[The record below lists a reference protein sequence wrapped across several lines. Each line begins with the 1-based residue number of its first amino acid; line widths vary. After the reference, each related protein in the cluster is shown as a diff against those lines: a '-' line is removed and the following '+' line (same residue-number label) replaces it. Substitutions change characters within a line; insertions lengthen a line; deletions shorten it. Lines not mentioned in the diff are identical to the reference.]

1 MAPLLLESI
10 DLMSSTVLSEM
21 NTSDATSFDTLTL
34 ESKSVNRQMLLFLDL
49 GSLSSYTAGFGSW
62 MSVGQKDRC

>member
-21 NTSDATSFDTLTL
+21 NTSDAMSFDTLTL

-49 GSLSSYTAGFGSW
+49 GSLSLYTAGFGSW
-62 MSVGQKDRC
+62 MSVGQEDRC

>member
-21 NTSDATSFDTLTL
+21 NTSDAMSFDTLTL

-62 MSVGQKDRC
+62 MSVGQEDRC